1 MRALFSVFSS
11 LLWIFLFTNNVF
23 YAEGN
28 LLRNK
33 RQIVFAGDYVDE
45 SEGNGGDLAVL
56 LGDDAISTRIA
67 PETRAEGTSCTTPR
81 FGRQGS
87 EEGTCS
93 FINDP
98 LCSGIVRQIQRQGV
112 SRRILNY
119 LRAAIASPCGFDRTD
134 YTLCCPGRKSEPTTP
149 APTTSGPGQFRSCG
163 SSPFRVRIVG
173 GSEATPGS
181 WPWAAIL
188 GQPSGS
194 SFRVFC
200 GGTLIDS
207 THVLTAAHCFPRSQI
222 THVRLGEHDITTSS
236 DGASPVDIPILFTKV
251 HEQWDSNSLKN
262 DIAIV
267 TLSQPVS
274 FTDRILPACLPN
286 GLQGT
291 DLSVLPQPYIIG
303 WGSNGTSS
311 STATALRQAPINLV
325 GQPECDS
332 AYGNIQRVTIGNDQ
346 VCAGNGQIDTC
357 TGDSGG
363 PIQSE
368 IDGRW
373 TILGITSFGVGC
385 AREEFPGVY
394 TRVDNFLS
402 WINENTQ

>member
-1 MRALFSVFSS
+1 MRYLFSVWSC
-11 LLWIFLFTNNVF
+11 LLCLFALGNNVF
-23 YAEGN
+23 TSSEG
-28 LLRNK
+28 LLVRNK
-33 RQIVFAGDYVDE
+33 RQIQF
-45 SEGNGGDLAVL
+45 GGDSV
-56 LGDDAISTRIA
+56 DVNE
-67 PETRAEGTSCTTPR
+67 ETRAEGNSCTTPR
-81 FGRQGS
+81 FGRRAGQP
-87 EEGTCS
+87 GTCS
-93 FINDP
+93 FISDP
-98 LCSGIVRQIQRQGV
+98 SCSQIVRQIQRRGV
-112 SRRILNY
+112 TRRILNY
-119 LRAAIASPCGFDRTD
+119 LRAAIASPCGFDQTD
-134 YTLCCPGRKSEPTTP
+134 YTLCCPGRQTEPTTAP
-149 APTTSGPGQFRSCG
+149 PTTTTTTTTTTTSRPGQFRSCG

-181 WPWAAIL
+181 WPWAVIL
-188 GQPSGS
+188 GQPSGT

-236 DGASPVDIPILFTKV
+236 DGASPVDIRIRSTKV
-251 HEQWDSNSLKN
+251 HEQWNSNSLKN

-274 FTDRILPACLPN
+274 FTSRILPACLPN
-286 GLQGT
+286 RLQGT
-291 DLSVLPQPYIIG
+291 DLSVLPQPFIIG

-311 STATALRQAPINLV
+311 GTATALRQAPINV
-325 GQPECDS
+325 VSQPDCDR

-402 WINENTQ
+402 WISTNT